1 MCKHKMIT
9 TVTNGNSAK
18 PNKAPLSGTDVVEI
32 LDKKRDLGEW
42 ELYYLKE
49 VDGDSFRYTEII
61 FCPIML

>member
-9 TVTNGNSAK
+9 TVTNWNAAK
-18 PNKAPLSGTDVVEI
+18 PNKAPLSGTAVVEI

-49 VDGDSFRYTEII
+49 VDGDSFRYTAII
-61 FCPIML
+61 FCAIML